1 MTKGPL
7 GFPVV
12 DVAVTLLDGSY
23 HSVDSSE
30 LSFRTAGRIAMA
42 ESLAAASP
50 YLLEPV
56 SRLTIRPPGRPT
68 SRVTSAVAGRP
79 GQLRGQASRD
89 GVGRGGDLQGA

>member
-42 ESLAAASP
+42 EALAAASP

-56 SRLTIRPPGRPT
+56 CRLTIRTPGSAPSRGDRT
-68 SRVTSAVAGRP
+68 SGVEGKRVSVRVVLGGR
-79 GQLRGQASRD
+79 RHIKKKKKE
-89 GVGRGGDLQGA
+89 